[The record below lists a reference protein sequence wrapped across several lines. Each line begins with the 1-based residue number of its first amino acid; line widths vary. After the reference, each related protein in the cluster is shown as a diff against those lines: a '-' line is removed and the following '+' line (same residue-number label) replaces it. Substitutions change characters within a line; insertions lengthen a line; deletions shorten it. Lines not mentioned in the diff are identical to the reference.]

1 PAQVSESV
9 SMQKTSTGI
18 FAFSASSIGRA
29 QSVPPNGFASADWAL
44 WKEFYFKT
52 PLAKEDTTLQVRVET
67 FDLFNRTNRQNPI
80 NTADDPN
87 AGLIFGIL
95 TPMRR
100 MQL

>member
-1 PAQVSESV
+1 LPPQVSESV

-44 WKEFYFKT
+44 
-52 PLAKEDTTLQVRVET
+52 AKEDTTLQIRVET
-67 FDLFNRTNRQNPI
+67 FNLFNRTNRQNPN

-100 MQL
+100 MQFGLRLAW